1 MHGSSHVKYLI
12 LSALFIFASVNF
24 TRTTLEILKSS
35 QRLDDLKDEVNE
47 LGIQKS
53 QLNNEI
59 EYKQTDD
66 YIDEI
71 ARNDLNLVKPGE
83 KVYVIQGDSLEA
95 GDSGVNSDVSVLSGF
110 ADRTKESSDIADSN
124 AYQWYKL
131 FFD

>member
-83 KVYVIQGDSLEA
+83 KVYVIQGDNLEA
-95 GDSGVNSDVSVLSGF
+95 DDSGVDSESSVLGEI
-110 ADRTKESSDIADSN
+110 ADRANKNSEISDSN

>member
-12 LSALFIFASVNF
+12 LSALFIFASINF

-35 QRLDDLKDEVNE
+35 QRLDDLKDEVNQ

-53 QLNNEI
+53 KLNAEI
-59 EYKQTDD
+59 EYRQTDE
-66 YIDEI
+66 YIDEV

-83 KVYVIQGDSLEA
+83 KVYVIQGDSLESN
-95 GDSGVNSDVSVLSGF
+95 DSGVSSKESVLGELTNRAKKQSNI
-110 ADRTKESSDIADSN
+110 TESN

>member
-12 LSALFIFASVNF
+12 LSALFIFASINF

-35 QRLDDLKDEVNE
+35 QRLDDLKDEVNQ

-53 QLNNEI
+53 KLNAEI
-59 EYKQTDD
+59 EYRQTDE
-66 YIDEI
+66 YIDEV

-83 KVYVIQGDSLEA
+83 KVYVIQGDSLESN
-95 GDSGVNSDVSVLSGF
+95 DSGVSSKESVLGELTNRAKNQSNI
-110 ADRTKESSDIADSN
+110 TESN

>member
-83 KVYVIQGDSLEA
+83 KVYVIQGDSLETD
-95 GDSGVNSDVSVLSGF
+95 DSGVNSGSSVLSEF
-110 ADRTKESSDIADSN
+110 ADRSKESSDIADSN